1 MPSYYAAKRTVFSS
15 SGCPLSH
22 SAHIDLPVSSAWGEL
37 STAVSPHM
45 PSPIGPRMERK
56 GQQVIATYSSPHPL
70 SPYSSRAQGWEL
82 QMRTS
87 SGLRLLGMDNGMI
100 SALAEI

>member
-1 MPSYYAAKRTVFSS
+1 M
-15 SGCPLSH
+15 
-22 SAHIDLPVSSAWGEL
+22 
-37 STAVSPHM
+37 
-45 PSPIGPRMERK
+45 
-56 GQQVIATYSSPHPL
+56 IATYSSPHPL

-87 SGLRLLGMDNGMI
+87 SGLRLLGMGNGMI